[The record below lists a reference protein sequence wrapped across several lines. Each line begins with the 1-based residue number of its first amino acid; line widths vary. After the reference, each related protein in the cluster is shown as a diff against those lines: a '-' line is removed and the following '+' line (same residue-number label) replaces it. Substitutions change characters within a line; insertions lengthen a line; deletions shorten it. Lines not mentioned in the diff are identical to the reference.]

1 MSIWQVWLKLLRK
14 GNPLVLP
21 LDTEYK
27 TCTQEDIDRLMAD
40 FSAYGFKW
48 LTNIFDCDDFAW
60 VFKAMAARKGLPVGF
75 VIGWHNG
82 LHCWNVYITDK
93 AHFIEPQNG
102 EIDPKGY
109 LPILTII

>member
-1 MSIWQVWLKLLRK
+1 MGIFKVWLSLLKR

-21 LDTEYK
+21 LDTQYQ
-27 TCTQEDIDRLMAD
+27 TCNEEDIQRLCAD
-40 FSAYGFKW
+40 FSALGFKW
-48 LTNIFDCDDFAW
+48 TTNIFDCDDFAW
-60 VFKAMAARKGLPVGF
+60 VFKAMAAKRGLPVGF

-82 LHCWNVYITDK
+82 LHCWNVYISDK

-109 LPILTII
+109 LPIMTII